1 MSGAPGQMVR
11 IAGPV
16 VVAAGLDEARLYN
29 LVRVGKRRLIG
40 EVIRLAGEEAVI
52 QVYEDTSGLQ
62 VGSIVEDTGAP
73 LQVELG
79 PGLLGQVFDG
89 IQRPLPPL
97 AVKNGEEFG
106 EPFIRRGVEIP
117 ALPRDRLWDFVPA
130 VGVGDIVEPGALL
143 GTVRETATLEHRIL
157 VPSRMRGTVTR
168 VQAGEAT
175 VDEPVVWLNDRP
187 LPMMRRW
194 PVREPRPTGGRLD
207 PDAPLITGQRVID
220 TLFPVALGGTT
231 IIPGGFGT
239 GKTVQEQS
247 LARWAA
253 ADVIVYIGCG
263 ERGNE
268 LTDVLREFP
277 ELSDPRTGGPLMDRT
292 ILIANTS
299 NMPVAAR
306 EASIY
311 TGMTIAEYYR
321 DQGYD
326 VLLLA
331 DSTSRWAEAL
341 REVSGRLE
349 EMPGEE
355 GFPAYLPSRLAEF
368 YERAGAVR
376 CLGGDGRKGSVTVVG
391 AVSPPGADFSEPVTQ
406 YSMRLAGV
414 FWALD
419 TDLARRRHFP
429 AIHWTRSFT
438 LYDIGAWFDHH
449 VAVDWENQRRWALEM
464 LQQEE
469 QLQSVV
475 QLMGADVLAPSEQ
488 LIFLV
493 GRMLREDFLQQSA
506 FDDVDAFCPLEKQY
520 EMLRIIRLVY
530 ETTRRAVRDGTEPDL
545 LMALPVFA
553 DVARMRDWP
562 SDEVD
567 GRAKGIETRIIEE
580 VEAV

>member
-1 MSGAPGQMVR
+1 MSEAVGRVVR
-11 IAGPV
+11 VAGPV
-16 VVAAGLDEARLYN
+16 VVAAGLDRARLYN
-29 LVRVGKRRLIG
+29 LVRVGRRRLIG
-40 EVIRLAGEEAVI
+40 EVIRLQGDDALI
-52 QVYEDTSGLQ
+52 QVYEETSGLQ
-62 VGSIVEDTGAP
+62 TGSVVEDTGAP
-73 LQVELG
+73 LRVELG

-89 IQRPLPPL
+89 VQRPLYVL
-97 AVKNGEEFG
+97 ARKDGARFG
-106 EPFIRRGVEIP
+106 EPFIRRGVTVPPIDP
-117 ALPRDRLWDFVPA
+117 DRAWDFTPA
-130 VGVGDIVEPGALL
+130 VAPGDAVEPGQVV
-143 GTVRETATLEHRIL
+143 GTVPETGALTHRVM
-157 VPSRMRGTVTR
+157 VPPGVRGTVTR
-168 VQAGEAT
+168 VHCGEAT
-175 VDEPVVWLNDRP
+175 VTAPVVWVDDRP
-187 LPMMRRW
+187 VTMLQRW
-194 PVREPRPTGGRLD
+194 PVRDRRPAERRLD
-207 PDAPLITGQRVID
+207 PTTPLITGQRVID
-220 TLFPVALGGTT
+220 TLFPLALGGAAT
-231 IIPGGFGT
+231 IPGGFGT

-268 LTDVLREFP
+268 LTDVLEEFP
-277 ELSDPRTGGPLMDRT
+277 KLTDPRTGDPLMDRT

-321 DQGYD
+321 DQGYA

-376 CLGGDGRKGSVTVVG
+376 CLGGGDREGSVTVVG

-406 YSMRLAGV
+406 YSLRLAGT

-429 AIHWTRSFT
+429 AIHWTRSYT
-438 LYDIGAWFDHH
+438 LYDLGAWFDEH
-449 VAVDWENQRRWALEM
+449 VAVGWEEQRRWALEL
-464 LQQEE
+464 LQEEE

-475 QLMGADVLAPSEQ
+475 QLLGADVLAPTEQ
-488 LIFLV
+488 LVFLA
-493 GRMLREDFLQQSA
+493 GRMLREDLLRQSA
-506 FDDVDAFCPLEKQY
+506 FDDIDAYCPLPKQY
-520 EMLRIIRLVY
+520 HMLRVIRAAY
-530 ETTRRAVRDGTEPDL
+530 ETVRRAVQDGADPEQ
-545 LMALPVFA
+545 LMALPVLA
-553 DVARMRDWP
+553 EIGRIRDWP
-562 SDEVD
+562 ADEVEA
-567 GRAKGIETRIIEE
+567 RAKELEARVAEE
-580 VEAV
+580 VEAA

>member
-1 MSGAPGQMVR
+1 MTEIGKLVR
-11 IAGPV
+11 VAGPV
-16 VVAAGLDEARLYN
+16 VVATGLERARLYN
-29 LVRVGKRRLIG
+29 LVRVGRRQLIG
-40 EVIRLAGEEAVI
+40 EVIRLEGDEVVI
-52 QVYEDTSGLQ
+52 QVYEETSGLQ
-62 VGSIVEDTGAP
+62 TGSVVEDTEAP

-89 IQRPLPPL
+89 VQRPLPPL
-97 AVKNGEEFG
+97 AVKDGKAFG
-106 EPFIRRGVEIP
+106 EPFIRRGMKIA
-117 ALPRDRLWDFVPA
+117 ALPRDRTWQFVPVVA
-130 VGVGDIVEPGALL
+130 VGDVVGAGTVL
-143 GTVRETATLEHRIL
+143 GTVRETATFEHRVL
-157 VPSRMRGTVTR
+157 VPPGVTGS
-168 VQAGEAT
+168 VTKIEAGEAT
-175 VDEPVVWLNDRP
+175 IDEPVVWVGDEP
-187 LPMMRRW
+187 VAMMQRW
-194 PVREPRPTGGRLD
+194 PVRERRPAVRRLD
-207 PDAPLITGQRVID
+207 PDAPLITGQRVVD
-220 TLFPVALGGTT
+220 TLFPVALGGAIT
-231 IIPGGFGT
+231 IPGGFGT

-247 LARWAA
+247 LAKWAA

-268 LTDVLREFP
+268 LTEVLKEFP
-277 ELSDPRTGGPLMDRT
+277 ELTDPRTGGPLMDRT

-321 DQGYD
+321 DQGYAA
-326 VLLLA
+326 LLLA

-368 YERAGAVR
+368 YERAGSVQ
-376 CLGGDGRKGSVTVVG
+376 CLGGDREGSVTVVG

-438 LYDIGAWFDHH
+438 LYDLGAWFDNH
-449 VAVDWENQRRWALEM
+449 VAVDWEEQRRWALEL

-475 QLMGADVLAPSEQ
+475 QLMGADVLAPTEQ
-488 LIFLV
+488 LVFLA

-506 FDDVDAFCPLEKQY
+506 FDDVDAFCPLDKQY
-520 EMLRIIRLVY
+520 QMLRIIRLAY
-530 ETTRRAVRDGTEPDL
+530 ETARRVVEAGTDPERL
-545 LMALPVFA
+545 ASLSVLA
-553 DVARMRDWP
+553 DIARMRDWP
-562 SDEVD
+562 PDEV
-567 GRAKGIETRIIEE
+567 GKRATALEARIIDE

>member
-1 MSGAPGQMVR
+1 
-11 IAGPV
+11 V
-16 VVAAGLDEARLYN
+16 VVATGLDRTRLYN
-29 LVRVGKRRLIG
+29 LVRVGRRRLIG
-40 EVIRLAGEEAVI
+40 EVIRLDGKEAVI
-52 QVYEDTSGLQ
+52 QVYEETSGLQ
-62 VGSIVEDTGAP
+62 TGSIVEDTQAP
-73 LQVELG
+73 LRVELG

-97 AVKNGEEFG
+97 AVKNGRPYG
-106 EPFIRRGVEIP
+106 EPFIRRGVGIA
-117 ALPRDRLWDFVPA
+117 ALPRDRSWDFVPA
-130 VGVGDIVEPGALL
+130 VAVGDIVEPGAVL

-157 VPSRMRGTVTR
+157 VPPRVTGTVTR
-168 VQAGEAT
+168 VEAGAAT
-175 VDEPVVWLNDRP
+175 IDQPVVWVDDQP
-187 LPMMRRW
+187 LPMMQRW
-194 PVREPRPTGGRLD
+194 PVRERRPAAGRLD

-220 TLFPVALGGTT
+220 TLFPVALGGAAT
-231 IIPGGFGT
+231 IPGGFGT
-239 GKTVQEQS
+239 GKTVQEQA

-268 LTDVLREFP
+268 LTEVLKEFP
-277 ELSDPRTGGPLMDRT
+277 ELIDPRTGGALMDRT

-311 TGMTIAEYYR
+311 TGMTMAEYYR
-321 DQGYD
+321 DQGYA

-368 YERAGAVR
+368 YERAGTVR
-376 CLGGDGRKGSVTVVG
+376 CLGGDEREGSVTVVG

-429 AIHWTRSFT
+429 AIHWTRSYT
-438 LYDIGAWFDHH
+438 LFDLGAWFDHN
-449 VAVDWENQRRWALEM
+449 VAVDWEKQRRWALE
-464 LQQEE
+464 LLEQEE
-469 QLQSVV
+469 RLQSVV
-475 QLMGADVLAPSEQ
+475 RLMGADVLAPTEQ
-488 LIFLV
+488 LVFLA
-493 GRMLREDFLQQSA
+493 GRMVREDFLQQSA
-506 FDDVDAFCPLEKQY
+506 FDEVDAFCPLDKQY
-520 EMLRIIRLVY
+520 HMLRIIRLAY
-530 ETTRRAVRDGTEPDL
+530 ETTHRVVEDGTEAAL
-545 LMALPVFA
+545 VMSLPVFA
-553 DVARMRDWP
+553 EIARMRDWP
-562 SDEVD
+562 PDEM
-567 GRAKGIETRIIEE
+567 ETRAGELEARIIDE
-580 VEAV
+580 VEAA